1 KVLARRRVIWRP
13 RSRKSKWRSCGEGS
27 VRRGLLDVVDDD
39 HIDRGLLR
47 RQLQPKLLL
56 DRIEEVWCFCY
67 IRRFDLWRMSVE
79 LPIFGSE
86 RNVVVESTRDA
97 CPVHHRLVQNQHLQ
111 KVGEV
116 SHRPIDQVQRQATGS
131 LRVVEAR
138 VIGFYLR
145 RRKLLSRLSN

>member
-1 KVLARRRVIWRP
+1 MAERGGGLVGRR
-13 RSRKSKWRSCGEGS
+13 
-27 VRRGLLDVVDDD
+27 LLDVVDDD

-86 RNVVVESTRDA
+86 CNVSVVLA
-97 CPVHHRLVQNQHLQ
+97 CNCGLIDDRLVQNQHL
-111 KVGEV
+111 
-116 SHRPIDQVQRQATGS
+116 
-131 LRVVEAR
+131 
-138 VIGFYLR
+138 
-145 RRKLLSRLSN
+145 